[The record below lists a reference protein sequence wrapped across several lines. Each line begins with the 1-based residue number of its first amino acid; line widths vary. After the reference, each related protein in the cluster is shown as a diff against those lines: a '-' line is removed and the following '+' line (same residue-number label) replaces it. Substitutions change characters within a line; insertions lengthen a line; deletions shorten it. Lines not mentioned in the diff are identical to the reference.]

1 MLGNLLRRILTPAA
15 IEWRTFR
22 WKIALIALGCVA
34 IFYAERHV
42 LVTVSASVEDRIFW
56 RTGDQPD
63 KGDYATF
70 MFSHPLAG
78 EEPVRLTKRLV
89 CWEGDLLTIDGRDH
103 YCNGEPLG
111 SAKTVGLAGK
121 PLPLFVYNDRVP
133 AGKAFAF
140 GEHVDSFDSR
150 YWGLIDI
157 ASTERLV
164 PLYGSKR

>member
-1 MLGNLLRRILTPAA
+1 MLANLLRRILTPAE

-22 WKIALIALGCVA
+22 WKIGLVAFGCVCV
-34 IFYAERHV
+34 FYAERHV

-78 EEPVRLTKRLV
+78 EKPVRLTKRLV

-103 YCNGEPLG
+103 CCRSLVVATG
-111 SAKTVGLAGK
+111 GLAGMVQRFSDEIDVHEPK
-121 PLPLFVYNDRVP
+121 LTL
-133 AGKAFAF
+133 
-140 GEHVDSFDSR
+140 E
-150 YWGLIDI
+150 GL
-157 ASTERLV
+157 RLV
-164 PLYGSKR
+164 HAFSTAAEVGS